1 MKYVLNSRQIYLIC
15 DAIQYSRSKY
25 VNSSMNECIMNRLR
39 ENEIPDMILI
49 TISEALHDK
58 LLENEQSIQNI
69 QS

>member
-1 MKYVLNSRQIYLIC
+1 
-15 DAIQYSRSKY
+15 
-25 VNSSMNECIMNRLR
+25 MNRLR